1 MASSS
6 DDDQEIGKKF
16 AMDVRRQVKALNT
29 LMGMVSGVVCDDH
42 LHDNEI
48 IFLSTWITENK
59 DVATEYPGSVIY
71 RKVRE
76 VLSDGV
82 ITAEERDHLLKE
94 LKILSGNDF
103 TNTGSALPDHI
114 ATLFDDDPHVIIPGN
129 TFVLTGDFLYGTRES
144 CHRVIQTRGGI
155 VGASVTK
162 KTNYVVVGSRASPDW
177 ITQHF
182 GRKLLRAAELVE
194 SGEHEISIVREADWV
209 LAI

>member
-6 DDDQEIGKKF
+6 DENQEIGKKV

-29 LMGMVSGVVCDDH
+29 LMGMVAGVVCDDH

-48 IFLSTWITENK
+48 IFLSTWMAENK
-59 DVATEYPGSVIY
+59 DVATDYPGSVIY

>member
-6 DDDQEIGKKF
+6 DDNQELGKKV

-103 TNTGSALPDHI
+103 INTGSALPEHI

-144 CHRVIQTRGGI
+144 CHRVIQARGGI
-155 VGASVTK
+155 VGASATK

-194 SGEHEISIVREADWV
+194 SGDHDISIVREADWV